1 MLIRAQPGVCS
12 SKISVV
18 GAGGVAYS
26 SQNNLSQLPQSA
38 LDGFGVLIAE
48 RYAPEITLQLGF
60 VFPLRE
66 RGTKYL
72 VKHFWQFIAPELIM
86 HNEQVTRPPTTTPRT
101 PAHRPTAKP
110 SAQLQINKQ
119 DLRSPEPLQ
128 HFGHY
133 PQTEGPEKTYN
144 RETHQYRATSKPHNT
159 PETTHRTPQCYAT
172 SNTSKRPNRATEQKS
187 SENSDYFMM
196 IFTSIPISTP
206 SLSAPPS
213 TSSSSVGSDTET
225 GVDNVPPTPPRRTRS
240 ALGSPES
247 VPSVTASL
255 GHLSLD
261 HAPPSDSEVEE
272 SETEKL
278 HACTDGKVAT
288 TACEGCQRLEERL
301 KSLQMEHTARG
312 RIVTMMGVRVPASRY
327 LVRRFISTNDVN
339 LWDETLKSWNFLWNH
354 LRERPMIS
362 VSNRLSATVADLH
375 TVKKAMEEMDT
386 RARAEKALFEE
397 QTASFEQRISQ
408 LSQRLDSLLK
418 QYQEYRRSTES
429 EFSRLEQERAIA
441 QMELSEVEEHYRTL
455 LRKRHDAA
463 AEMSA
468 PIDLPSSRED
478 LELYAL
484 QMRED
489 LLSTGV
495 ACEHLRNRLDTET
508 ATNRDRLNE
517 ERWKRIQME
526 ELLRSRTRDANERI
540 AEMTR
545 NFEAS
550 KQSVERATERAS
562 AEVKRLQ
569 AELAEKDKALQRAC
583 DEVAQLRN
591 RVSHLQT
598 DLENTEKV
606 SLDFVRLSQHLQIQ
620 LERQRE
626 QTQEVRW
633 QDPED
638 VIQCSGCKRPFEAG
652 MVKQNCRHCGAIFC
666 RACLT
671 KVIPPSGARSRPAH
685 VCDMCHTLLVKDAAP
700 YFSSGTFPH
709 ADGESSPPS
718 ATPATLRKSR

>member
-1 MLIRAQPGVCS
+1 MLRTNS
-12 SKISVV
+12 S
-18 GAGGVAYS
+18 
-26 SQNNLSQLPQSA
+26 
-38 LDGFGVLIAE
+38 D
-48 RYAPEITLQLGF
+48 
-60 VFPLRE
+60 
-66 RGTKYL
+66 
-72 VKHFWQFIAPELIM
+72 
-86 HNEQVTRPPTTTPRT
+86 
-101 PAHRPTAKP
+101 
-110 SAQLQINKQ
+110 
-119 DLRSPEPLQ
+119 SP
-128 HFGHY
+128 
-133 PQTEGPEKTYN
+133 
-144 RETHQYRATSKPHNT
+144 
-159 PETTHRTPQCYAT
+159 
-172 SNTSKRPNRATEQKS
+172 
-187 SENSDYFMM
+187 
-196 IFTSIPISTP
+196 
-206 SLSAPPS
+206 PPS

-225 GVDNVPPTPPRRTRS
+225 GVVNVPPTPQRRTRS

-247 VPSVTASL
+247 VPSATASL

-278 HACTDGKVAT
+278 HTCTDGEVAT
-288 TACEGCQRLEERL
+288 TACEGCQR
-301 KSLQMEHTARG
+301 
-312 RIVTMMGVRVPASRY
+312 
-327 LVRRFISTNDVN
+327 
-339 LWDETLKSWNFLWNH
+339 
-354 LRERPMIS
+354 
-362 VSNRLSATVADLH
+362 NRLSATVADLH

-540 AEMTR
+540 AELTR

-550 KQSVERATERAS
+550 KQTVERATERAS

-569 AELAEKDKALQRAC
+569 AELAEKDKVLQRAC

-638 VIQCSGCKRPFEAG
+638 VIQCSGCERPFEAG

-718 ATPATLRKSR
+718 ATPATLRKGR

>member
-1 MLIRAQPGVCS
+1 ML
-12 SKISVV
+12 KK
-18 GAGGVAYS
+18 
-26 SQNNLSQLPQSA
+26 N
-38 LDGFGVLIAE
+38 
-48 RYAPEITLQLGF
+48 
-60 VFPLRE
+60 
-66 RGTKYL
+66 
-72 VKHFWQFIAPELIM
+72 
-86 HNEQVTRPPTTTPRT
+86 
-101 PAHRPTAKP
+101 
-110 SAQLQINKQ
+110 
-119 DLRSPEPLQ
+119 SPE
-128 HFGHY
+128 
-133 PQTEGPEKTYN
+133 
-144 RETHQYRATSKPHNT
+144 S
-159 PETTHRTPQCYAT
+159 
-172 SNTSKRPNRATEQKS
+172 
-187 SENSDYFMM
+187 
-196 IFTSIPISTP
+196 
-206 SLSAPPS
+206 PPS

-225 GVDNVPPTPPRRTRS
+225 GVAHVPPTPPRRTQS
-240 ALGSPES
+240 ALDSPEPVLS
-247 VPSVTASL
+247 ATISL
-255 GHLSLD
+255 GRLSLD
-261 HAPPSDSEVEE
+261 NAPLSESEMEE
-272 SETEKL
+272 SETEKSR
-278 HACTDGKVAT
+278 ACTDGEVAT
-288 TACEGCQRLEERL
+288 TTCEGCRELEERL
-301 KSLQMEHTARG
+301 QVLQMEHT
-312 RIVTMMGVRVPASRY
+312 
-327 LVRRFISTNDVN
+327 
-339 LWDETLKSWNFLWNH
+339 
-354 LRERPMIS
+354 S

-375 TVKKAMEEMDT
+375 TVKKAMEETDT

-397 QTASFEQRISQ
+397 QTASFEQRVSQ

-429 EFSRLEQERAIA
+429 EFSRLEQERASA

-468 PIDLPSSRED
+468 PIDLPSSKED

-484 QMRED
+484 QMREE
-489 LLSTGV
+489 LLSTAV

-526 ELLRSRTRDANERI
+526 ELLRSRTRDANEHI
-540 AEMTR
+540 AELTR

-550 KQSVERATERAS
+550 KQTVERATERAS
-562 AEVKRLQ
+562 VEVKRLQ
-569 AELAEKDKALQRAC
+569 AELVEKDNALHRAR

-633 QDPED
+633 QDPQD

-666 RACLT
+666 RACLA

-700 YFSSGTFPH
+700 YFSSGTFPR
-709 ADGESSPPS
+709 ADGESSSPS
-718 ATPATLRKSR
+718 VTPGTLRKGR